1 MNPRGFADWVDVI
14 REQKR
19 RRKYIHDKKQEYKE
33 KERALRTKK
42 IEFKKLQFQKNLQI
56 KKQ

>member
-1 MNPRGFADWVDVI
+1 MNPGGFADSVDVI
-14 REQKR
+14 REQNR
-19 RRKYIHDKKQEYKE
+19 RRKYIHDKKPEYKE

-42 IEFKKLQFQKNLQI
+42 NEFKKLQFQKNLQI